1 MTARAKPTF
10 GTVFKMGPVGG
21 PLVTIPRVPTLTPPQ
36 MTRDPLDATA
46 HDSPDGA
53 MEFIGDGVFD
63 PGELSISMNYIA
75 GDTADDAFIAALLDG
90 ELRDFSYTVAAATGT
105 ERMEFSGVVT
115 QYGPDELPV
124 KGKQTATLTVK
135 VSGPITQ
142 GATA

>member
-21 PLVTIPRVPTLTPPQ
+21 PLVTIPRVPTLTPPH
-36 MTRDPLDATA
+36 ATA
-46 HDSPDGA
+46 HDSTDGA

-75 GDTADDAFIAALLDG
+75 GDTSDDAFIAALLDG

-105 ERMEFSGVVT
+105 ETMEFSGVVT
-115 QYGPDELPV
+115 RYGPDELPV
-124 KGKQTATLTVK
+124 KGKQTCTLAVK